1 MGALLLV
8 AGGPSGLPC
17 AGLLPDVA
25 AVVSTRRRGR
35 GAVSAV
41 AECACWHGDRVGKE
55 RETASFACM
64 GKESVGL
71 GGTSCTG
78 DGGVVEVKGRDL
90 GIK

>member
-1 MGALLLV
+1 M
-8 AGGPSGLPC
+8 
-17 AGLLPDVA
+17 
-25 AVVSTRRRGR
+25 
-35 GAVSAV
+35 SAV

-55 RETASFACM
+55 RETASFACL

-71 GGTSCTG
+71 GGRSCTG

>member
-1 MGALLLV
+1 LWLEGR
-8 AGGPSGLPC
+8 AGFP
-17 AGLLPDVA
+17 AQVFFPDVA